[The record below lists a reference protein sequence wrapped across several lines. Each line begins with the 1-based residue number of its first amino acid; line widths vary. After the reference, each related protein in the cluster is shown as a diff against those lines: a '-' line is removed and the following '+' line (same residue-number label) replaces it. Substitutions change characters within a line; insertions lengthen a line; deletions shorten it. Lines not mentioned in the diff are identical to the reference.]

1 MAENPENGNAENQD
15 QDSISAST
23 PVPDSSDNQDDLL
36 GQDEIE
42 KLLAESLAANSG
54 SSKEES
60 SPSAPTATEAPAAN
74 PAAAAPAQPTAAE
87 TIASGDLE
95 YLFNQAERALRSIET
110 PDQEGLP
117 PGVEPFTLEPFGGTP
132 ASSEMATIDVIRDVE
147 LNVRIELGRT
157 QLQIEDVLKLHRG
170 SVVPLDKL
178 AGDPV
183 DIYVNDR
190 LIARGEI
197 LVLNDNFCVR
207 VAELIA
213 GTGVSA

>member
-1 MAENPENGNAENQD
+1 MAENPENQD
-15 QDSISAST
+15 TEGISASS
-23 PVPDSSDNQDDLL
+23 PIPDSDENQDDLL

-54 SSKEES
+54 SSNEGS
-60 SPSAPTATEAPAAN
+60 SQPVRPAAA
-74 PAAAAPAQPTAAE
+74 PSAAAPASPVAAPSQPTAGE
-87 TIASGDLE
+87 TIAAGDLE
-95 YLFNQAERALRSIET
+95 YLFNQAESALRSIET
-110 PDQEGLP
+110 PSEEGLP

-132 ASSEMATIDVIRDVE
+132 ASAEMATIDVIRDVE

-157 QLQIEDVLKLHRG
+157 QLQIEDVLRLHRG

-183 DIYVNDR
+183 DIFVNDR

-207 VAELIA
+207 VTELVAERAIA
-213 GTGVSA
+213 

>member
-1 MAENPENGNAENQD
+1 MAENSENQD
-15 QDSISAST
+15 QEGLSGSASL
-23 PVPDSSDNQDDLL
+23 PDSDANQNDLL

-42 KLLAESLAANSG
+42 RLLAESLGANTA
-54 SSKEES
+54 SSKAE
-60 SPSAPTATEAPAAN
+60 PPPTAQTATEDPAAN
-74 PAAAAPAQPTAAE
+74 RTAATPSRPTAAE

-110 PDQEGLP
+110 PSEEGLP
-117 PGVEPFTLEPFGGTP
+117 PGVEPFMLEPFGGAP

-190 LIARGEI
+190 LVARGEI

-207 VAELIA
+207 VTELVAERAIA
-213 GTGVSA
+213 